1 MGRLT
6 VRLPEA
12 LHQQLEILA
21 RDEGVSLNQY
31 LVYALTRQA
40 TLDAFRKPELNT
52 QPQHLMKPL
61 NPADPSTSND
71 QGKTEEIR
79 HLHGG
84 GLPPPTGK

>member
-52 QPQHLMKPL
+52 QPQRSMKPL
-61 NPADPSTSND
+61 RPTSSTTTDD
-71 QGKTEEIR
+71 QGESEEIR
-79 HLHGG
+79 HLYGG
-84 GLPPPTGK
+84 GLPPPAGK